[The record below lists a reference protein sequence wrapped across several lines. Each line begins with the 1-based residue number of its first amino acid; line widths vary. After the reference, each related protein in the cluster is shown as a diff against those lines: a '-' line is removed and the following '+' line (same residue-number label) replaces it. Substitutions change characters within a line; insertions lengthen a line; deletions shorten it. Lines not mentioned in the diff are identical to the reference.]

1 MSQTP
6 NPSGWGDLFAL
17 DKQLAFAKNLKEGW
31 LTPEETADLDRWNAS
46 TSWLDRTAGRQLDP
60 KEKAYLLS
68 ELGGAAAMALLGGRG
83 SVGAGAKGSSLPTPN
98 ATIASNGL
106 VYKSNP
112 KHTLGQ
118 PGNRPNAGIEPQDSL
133 RLFEQ
138 SIASSKQYQN
148 KEVRFAVDSRGDIHR
163 FEGANGEFHWNG
175 SSGDLRNPLV
185 GSQIPND
192 IQKQLG
198 VRVK

>member
-1 MSQTP
+1 M
-6 NPSGWGDLFAL
+6 
-17 DKQLAFAKNLKEGW
+17 
-31 LTPEETADLDRWNAS
+31 
-46 TSWLDRTAGRQLDP
+46 
-60 KEKAYLLS
+60 
-68 ELGGAAAMALLGGRG
+68 
-83 SVGAGAKGSSLPTPN
+83 PTPN

-148 KEVRFAVDSRGDIHR
+148 KEVRFAVDSRGNIHR